1 MLTGTFAIGLDAARS
16 GLRIIASPIDD
27 GGRMSVP
34 MMALDGHRPH
44 AGDGGDRS
52 AGDVARDAWIED
64 TENRWR
70 QGDVAPVIR
79 SSERPV
85 RGGGRSDP
93 PRWGR
98 PDEPPLDPDAQSERR
113 KHAARSPEEVE
124 RIRDDA
130 WERMRVGSGEPL
142 AARRIICHD
151 EFARLR
157 RREVARVGNRGARCA
172 GVGGVDCRRD

>member
-1 MLTGTFAIGLDAARS
+1 MTPDEMEWQRHVDRHVRDRADAARS

-113 KHAARSPEEVE
+113 KHVARSPEEVE

-130 WERMRVGSGEPL
+130 WERMRSGLEN
-142 AARRIICHD
+142 RW
-151 EFARLR
+151 
-157 RREVARVGNRGARCA
+157 REK
-172 GVGGVDCRRD
+172 DHLP